1 LYGASPLFWPFG
13 AEAPSPERST
23 LAYEGRD
30 EHPLEDPVGSVVEER
45 AGLEEELRVQ
55 RSEEELR
62 ASVRERGAGQV
73 NVKKSVRTEREVVRV
88 PKRREEVDI
97 ERVPVEGEA
106 REASGATEADI
117 GEDEVVVQVFEEEVV
132 VSKKIVLKEEIRI
145 RKRVIED
152 EETVEVDLRKEEV
165 EVDDQTKY
173 GVKDAMREHPVQVT
187 PAREEG

>member
-1 LYGASPLFWPFG
+1 
-13 AEAPSPERST
+13 

-30 EHPLEDPVGSVVEER
+30 EHPLDDDPVGSVADEHG
-45 AGLEEELRVQ
+45 GLEEELRVQ

-62 ASVRERGAGQV
+62 ASVREREAGRV

-145 RKRVIED
+145 RKRVAWD
-152 EETVEVDLRKEEV
+152 EEAVEVDLRKEEV

-173 GVKDAMREHPVQVT
+173 GTGGARWDLPIQAP
-187 PAREEG
+187 PAREED

>member
-1 LYGASPLFWPFG
+1 LYGASHLFWFG

-30 EHPLEDPVGSVVEER
+30 EHPLEDPVGSVADER
-45 AGLEEELRVQ
+45 AGLEEDLRVQ

-62 ASVRERGAGQV
+62 ASVREREAGQV

-132 VSKKIVLKEEIRI
+132 VTKRVVLKEEIRL
-145 RKRVIED
+145 RKRVVED

-165 EVDDQTKY
+165 EVDDQSAR
-173 GVKDAMREHPVQVT
+173 GVPQGPLTQER
-187 PAREEG
+187 G

>member
-1 LYGASPLFWPFG
+1 MFWPFG
-13 AEAPSPERST
+13 AEAPSPERSV

-30 EHPLEDPVGSVVEER
+30 EDPLEDPVGSVAEER
-45 AGLEEELRVQ
+45 GGLEEDLRVQ

-62 ASVRERGAGQV
+62 AGVNEREAGRV

-97 ERVPVEGEA
+97 ERVPVEGAA

-132 VSKKIVLKEEIRI
+132 VTKRVVLKEEIRL
-145 RKRVIED
+145 RKRVAWD
-152 EETVEVDLRKEEV
+152 QETVEVDLRKEEV
-165 EVDDQTKY
+165 EVDDQSGRDGPQGPFAQEK
-173 GVKDAMREHPVQVT
+173 G
-187 PAREEG
+187 

>member
-1 LYGASPLFWPFG
+1 
-13 AEAPSPERST
+13 

-30 EHPLEDPVGSVVEER
+30 EQPPNDDPIESVAEEHGVLQED
-45 AGLEEELRVQ
+45 LRVQ

-62 ASVRERGAGQV
+62 ASVRRREAGQV

-88 PKRREEVDI
+88 PKRREEVVI

-106 REASGATEADI
+106 RESSGATEANI

-132 VSKKIVLKEEIRI
+132 VTKRVVLKEEIRL
-145 RKRVIED
+145 RKRVVHD

-165 EVDDQTKY
+165 EIDDQ
-173 GVKDAMREHPVQVT
+173 GGRGGPQGPLAQER
-187 PAREEG
+187 G

>member
-1 LYGASPLFWPFG
+1 
-13 AEAPSPERST
+13 

-30 EHPLEDPVGSVVEER
+30 EQPPNDDPIGSVAEER
-45 AGLEEELRVQ
+45 GVLQEDLRVQ

-62 ASVRERGAGQV
+62 ASVRRREAGQV

-88 PKRREEVDI
+88 PKRREEVVI

-106 REASGATEADI
+106 RESSGATEANI

-132 VSKKIVLKEEIRI
+132 VTKRVVLKEEIRL
-145 RKRVIED
+145 RKRVVHD

-165 EVDDQTKY
+165 EIDDQ
-173 GVKDAMREHPVQVT
+173 GGRGGPQGPLAQER
-187 PAREEG
+187 G